1 MVRYFINLF
10 ITLLFSSPAIAQ
22 IVTNSAPL
30 NSVQGKYT
38 VDAALGRQVGNTLLH
53 TFEKFNLKSSES
65 AVFTGADTVQYLI
78 NRVTGGDSSVLEGTL
93 ISELP
98 NADFYFINP
107 AGIIIAPSAQI
118 NVPKALYLTTASY
131 LDLQDGG
138 RISATAA
145 ADTVLSSAPPSAF
158 GFLNTPAPITVGN
171 ETNVAKSL
179 TLNTGQTLAIIA
191 GDVSLNNSQIAIKQ
205 GTVNIVS
212 IAKPMTI
219 SLDKSASNEIVNS
232 ENYGNVK
239 IQGSYQESIFDEN
252 RAVAIDVSGD
262 GGGRISIQ
270 AGTLNIDKAFL
281 FADTQGTGQ
290 GQGVELTAKQV
301 TLQNG
306 SRVTAETARNTSGN
320 AGDIQINAQQ
330 VSLRNASQLDSRS
343 TGRGNAGN
351 ITINASD
358 SVALIG
364 ELEDTRSAIIA
375 ETRAQGKGGNIQ
387 VNTNTLSMNEGEI
400 RSNATSGSSGVSG
413 DINVTAATI
422 DMQAGSFIEST
433 ARNYSQGGNIT
444 IKASQWLHIAGKNA
458 KASPIL
464 YSGIRANTQ
473 GLGKAGMITIETP
486 ELVMADSANIE
497 AGTAGI
503 GTAGHISLKVGRL
516 SLTGKDTRI
525 NTSTLGRVN
534 GGNITINAQSVDLSD
549 NSMIKA
555 ESTGTGSAGQIDLQ
569 VTDKCVLTQN
579 AQIITEASYG
589 GDGGNIVF
597 TSDNYLFLIDS
608 QISASVT
615 AKDGNG
621 GNVSLNPDFVLLKNG
636 KITAFADGKGNGG
649 NIQINTKSL
658 FTFSPLENSRINAS
672 SRYGLDGEVAINT
685 PDIDLSGSLAL
696 LEAEYLS
703 ATDQLSTQCNAQVAE
718 NISRFVVLGREGF
731 ANSTGGD
738 LLH

>member
-1 MVRYFINLF
+1 MVRHFISFFIILF
-10 ITLLFSSPAIAQ
+10 FVTPVSAQ
-22 IVTNSAPL
+22 IVTNNTTL
-30 NSVQGKYT
+30 NNVQGKYSI
-38 VDAALGRQVGNTLLH
+38 DAALGRQVGSTLLH
-53 TFEKFNLKSSES
+53 SFEKFNLKANES
-65 AVFTGADTVQYLI
+65 AIFTGSETVQTLI
-78 NRVTGGDSSVLEGTL
+78 NRVTGGESSVLEGTL
-93 ISELP
+93 TSELP

-107 AGIIIAPSAQI
+107 AGIIIAPTAQI

-131 LDLQDGG
+131 IDLQDGG

-145 ADTVLSSAPPSAF
+145 TDTVLTSAPPSAF
-158 GFLNTPAPITVGN
+158 GFLGTPAPVTLGSENAISR
-171 ETNVAKSL
+171 SL
-179 TLNTGQTLAIIA
+179 TLKTGQTLAIIA

-205 GTVNIVS
+205 GTVNIISV
-212 IAKPMTI
+212 AKPMTI
-219 SLDKSASNEIVNS
+219 NLETPASEVINS
-232 ENYGNVK
+232 ENYGKVT

-252 RAVAIDVSGD
+252 RAIAIDVSGN
-262 GGGRISIQ
+262 GGGRIAIQ

-281 FADTQGTGQ
+281 FADTQGAGQ
-290 GQGVELTAKQV
+290 GQGVELTAKQIS
-301 TLQNG
+301 LQNG
-306 SRVTAETARNTSGN
+306 SRVTAETARNTTGN

-343 TGRGNAGN
+343 IGRGNAGN

-358 SVALIG
+358 SVELIG

-387 VNTNTLSMNEGEI
+387 VNTRTLSMNEGEI

-413 DINVTAATI
+413 DINVTAETI

-473 GLGKAGMITIETP
+473 GLGKAGAIEIETP

-503 GTAGHISLKVGRL
+503 GAAGYISLKVGRL
-516 SLTGKDTRI
+516 NLTGKETRI

-534 GGNITINAQSVDLSD
+534 GGNIAISAQSVNLSD
-549 NSMIKA
+549 NSLIKA
-555 ESTGTGSAGQIDLQ
+555 ESTGTGSAGQIDLT
-569 VTDKCVLTQN
+569 VTDKCILTQN

-589 GDGGNIVF
+589 GDGGNITF
-597 TSDNYLFLIDS
+597 KSDNYLFLVDS

-621 GNVSLNPDFVLLKNG
+621 GNVNLNPDFVLLKNG
-636 KITAFADGKGNGG
+636 KITAFAEGKGNGG

-658 FTFSPLENSRINAS
+658 FTFSPTESSRINAS

-703 ATDQLSTQCNAQVAE
+703 ASDQLSTQCNAQVAE
-718 NISRFVVLGREGF
+718 NISRFVILGREGF
-731 ANSTGGD
+731 SNSTGGD